1 MRWPGSTGSRNGSN
15 APRIAAATAPKL
27 LESRGVCRHATPGC
41 VLAAAGLEL
50 PMKATIAEP
59 SQDYSTYAL
68 VRRLLIDE
76 ALGYWPRYAIAFLL
90 MGIAAAATALTAYL
104 LGTMTNEAYVK
115 HNFHGIVVIG
125 VIAIVIF
132 AAKGFA
138 TYGSAVVL
146 SWIGNSIVANNQRRL
161 FDKLLQQNIGFFADR
176 HSSEFIARLTTGA
189 ASVGQVINLLITAF
203 GRDLMSLI
211 GLTIVM
217 VIQDPVMALIGFVSA
232 PPAFYFL
239 RKLIRRVRNIARNQF
254 TGGTRIIETM
264 QEALQGLRM
273 VKAFALED
281 EMRRRL
287 EKSVAEVQHES
298 NKMARVSNRASPLME
313 MLGGITV
320 ALATI
325 YGGYRVIETGAT
337 PGEFVSFLAAFLLA
351 YEPAKRLA
359 RLNIDLNNNL
369 VGVRVLYEVIDSP
382 SGEPNDD
389 NLPPLKLTKARIE
402 FADVGF
408 AYRDDTPVL
417 RAMSFVAE
425 PGKVTAL
432 VGPSGG
438 GKSTVL
444 NLLLRFYDVGSG
456 RILIDGQTLAS
467 VSRRSLRH
475 EIAYVGQIV
484 HLFRGTIRENIA
496 LGKLDATDAEVIAAA
511 KAAHAHDFILSFPAG
526 YDTPVGE
533 HGLQLSGGQRQR
545 VAIARALIKDS
556 PIILL
561 DEATASLDSESEQH
575 VQEALAELCKGR
587 TTLVIAHRLSTIM
600 HADCILVV
608 ENGAVVES
616 GRHGELLRK
625 GGRYASFYRLQ
636 LKEQSP
642 PVAEPEAVAAASG

>member
-1 MRWPGSTGSRNGSN
+1 M
-15 APRIAAATAPKL
+15 TAVTAN
-27 LESRGVCRHATPGC
+27 S
-41 VLAAAGLEL
+41 
-50 PMKATIAEP
+50 
-59 SQDYSTYAL
+59 SDDYSTVAL
-68 VRRLLIDE
+68 VRRLLLDE
-76 ALGYWPRYAIAFLL
+76 ALEYWPRYVVAFVL

-104 LGTMTNEAYVK
+104 LGTMTNEAYVS

-125 VIAIVIF
+125 VIAMAIF

-138 TYGSAVVL
+138 TYGSAVIL
-146 SWIGNSIVANNQRRL
+146 SSIGNSIIASNQRRL
-161 FDKLLQQNIGFFADR
+161 FDKLLHEDIGFFADR

-189 ASVGQVINLLITAF
+189 AAVSQVINLLITAI

-217 VIQDPVMALIGFVSA
+217 LIQDPVMALGGFIMA
-232 PPAFYFL
+232 PPAFLFL
-239 RKLIRRVRNIARNQF
+239 RKLIRRVRGIARMQF

-264 QEALQGLRM
+264 QESLQGMRM

-287 EKSVAEVQHES
+287 DKSVAEVQHES
-298 NKMARVSNRASPLME
+298 NKMARVANRASPMME
-313 MLGGITV
+313 MLGGFTV

-337 PGEFVSFLAAFLLA
+337 PGEFVSFMAAFLLA

-359 RLNIDLNNNL
+359 RLNIDLNNSL
-369 VGVRVLYEVIDSP
+369 VGVRILYEIIDTP
-382 SGEPNDD
+382 PGEPDD
-389 NLPPLKLTKARIE
+389 DDLPPLHLTVARIE
-402 FADVGF
+402 FADVHF
-408 AYRDDTPVL
+408 AYRANTPVL
-417 RAMSFVAE
+417 CGMNFVAQ

-444 NLLLRFYDVGSG
+444 NLLLRFHDVDSG
-456 RILIDGQTLAS
+456 RALIDGQDIGA
-467 VSRRSLRH
+467 VSRGSLRQR
-475 EIAYVGQIV
+475 IAYVGQIV

-496 LGKLDATDAEVIAAA
+496 LGRLDADDAAIVAAA
-511 KAAHAHDFILSFPAG
+511 TAAHAHDFIMGFPAG

-533 HGLQLSGGQRQR
+533 HGMQLSGGQRQR
-545 VAIARALIKDS
+545 IAIARALIKDS

-561 DEATASLDSESEQH
+561 DEATASLDSESERY
-575 VQEALAELCKGR
+575 VQEAIAELCKGR

-608 ENGAVVES
+608 ENGLVVES
-616 GRHGELLRK
+616 GRHDELLRK

-636 LKEQSP
+636 LKEQSSP
-642 PVAEPEAVAAASG
+642 PQDLSASPLAIASSA

>member
-1 MRWPGSTGSRNGSN
+1 M
-15 APRIAAATAPKL
+15 TAVTAN
-27 LESRGVCRHATPGC
+27 S
-41 VLAAAGLEL
+41 
-50 PMKATIAEP
+50 
-59 SQDYSTYAL
+59 SDDYSTVAL
-68 VRRLLIDE
+68 VRRLLLDE
-76 ALGYWPRYAIAFLL
+76 ALEYWPRYVVAFVL

-104 LGTMTNEAYVK
+104 LGTMTNEAYVS

-125 VIAIVIF
+125 VIAMAIF

-138 TYGSAVVL
+138 TYGSAVIL
-146 SWIGNSIVANNQRRL
+146 SSIGNSIIASNQRRL
-161 FDKLLQQNIGFFADR
+161 FDKLLHEDIGFFADR

-189 ASVGQVINLLITAF
+189 AAVSQVINLLITAI

-217 VIQDPVMALIGFVSA
+217 LIQDPVMALGGFIMA
-232 PPAFYFL
+232 PPAFLFL
-239 RKLIRRVRNIARNQF
+239 RKLIRRVRGIARMQF

-264 QEALQGLRM
+264 QESLQGMRM

-287 EKSVAEVQHES
+287 DKSVAEVQHES
-298 NKMARVSNRASPLME
+298 NKMARVANRASPMME
-313 MLGGITV
+313 MLGGFTV

-337 PGEFVSFLAAFLLA
+337 PGEFVSFMAAFLLA

-359 RLNIDLNNNL
+359 RLNIDLNNSL
-369 VGVRVLYEVIDSP
+369 VGVRILYEIIDTP
-382 SGEPNDD
+382 PGEPDD
-389 NLPPLKLTKARIE
+389 DDLPPLHLTVARIE
-402 FADVGF
+402 FADVHF
-408 AYRDDTPVL
+408 AYRANTPVL
-417 RAMSFVAE
+417 CGMNFVAQ

-444 NLLLRFYDVGSG
+444 NLLLRFHDVDSG
-456 RILIDGQTLAS
+456 RALIDGQDIGA
-467 VSRRSLRH
+467 VSRGSLRQR
-475 EIAYVGQIV
+475 IAYVGQIV

-496 LGKLDATDAEVIAAA
+496 LGRLDADDAAIVAAA
-511 KAAHAHDFILSFPAG
+511 TAAHAHDFIMGFPAG

-533 HGLQLSGGQRQR
+533 HGMQLSGGQRQR
-545 VAIARALIKDS
+545 IAIARALIKDS

-561 DEATASLDSESEQH
+561 DEATASLDSESERY
-575 VQEALAELCKGR
+575 VQEAIAELCKGR

-608 ENGAVVES
+608 ENGLVVES
-616 GRHGELLRK
+616 GRHDELLRK

-642 PVAEPEAVAAASG
+642 PQDLSASPLAIASSA